1 MKQGYKSS
9 LGLIFKILI
18 ILVLPILLFSYIDS
32 QPTPV
37 VQDGDDEGTR
47 SVAVVNEDLGH
58 TNGTEEL
65 ILGQDIPTILKD
77 QKDYS
82 WVVVNRST
90 AEKGFSKQEYDAIL
104 YVPSNFSE
112 NVMTFKEESPSKA
125 SINYVI
131 EPNLEA
137 KESQR
142 IHREMANAK
151 NAINHEISTIY
162 WSYVSQE
169 VNNIRGQFDK
179 ILEKEISFQDEM
191 YSFYTPSSK
200 TLATEIEQH
209 KNRLEGILEQTSKV
223 DDVSKDNI
231 NNATEAREGITQFTE
246 ALDTY
251 KESQSSQE
259 KLFSEFQTEN
269 KKSVQD
275 GVESYN
281 KALGNSMKDIEDQ
294 YSKQSVL
301 VLDQKDKLQQRFG
314 SMEGKLQQGQKII
327 DDWQQHQKGKSK
339 DQEDE
344 IIEIAIKIVKEY
356 AVEVSDEK
364 LEKAKGNINKSIEEI
379 KNAPISASL
388 INPIEPDVEDL
399 EELEL
404 EELNAVYSEL
414 DEEIKNV
421 KAEVKNIIEN
431 FEEEPEEEIDP
442 EADTDVEI
450 DTEINWNVV
459 DEKLQD
465 LSEEIKALNENNNQK
480 EIIDNWSDYAKEWE
494 ENYNTILTEVEKA
507 NKSLIKKIKS
517 TQKNILKNNTLSKVE
532 KENLK
537 SRFDNI
543 NDLENKEIISLV
555 SYLESLA
562 TYQTVIEQE
571 TNVDEDFIVKKVEEN
586 QKEIKEIL
594 EVNDSFAKELKS
606 TLGVKENN
614 NNDDNFNF
622 IIDKAENNL
631 KSSNESIEK
640 AIEDNSRI
648 VIEMR
653 ERADAIGN
661 QISEMNSEMFEWE
674 ESPSVEDLNSQ
685 TISQYQQGTTNSLE
699 SLSELV
705 SSLGE
710 NQSNIT
716 SDTEKLQGT
725 VNSVQEES
733 DKLNNRWSSNVAN
746 TEQVKGDVYDLLGN
760 TIIDGQTNPYIYD
773 YLSNPVSVEGQ
784 VDGKVIS
791 DSEDRMPPVILF
803 IIILLSGLLIG
814 FLTQYYSS
822 NSYLVQAGLFILLT
836 LAVGLIISIYGLN
849 IYTLND
855 SQAIMWSAFTIL
867 LLMTVTNIVRGGLF
881 IGPFVGWLMS
891 IVMIMFFITPLLNI
905 VVPEF
910 SFRNPVSNVYMGLL
924 YGSSSTSYVLTMIGM
939 IIIVLIMSALI
950 YSLQIMRSNKKADEA
965 NEEETS

>member
-1 MKQGYKSS
+1 
-9 LGLIFKILI
+9 
-18 ILVLPILLFSYIDS
+18 
-32 QPTPV
+32 
-37 VQDGDDEGTR
+37 
-47 SVAVVNEDLGH
+47 
-58 TNGTEEL
+58 
-65 ILGQDIPTILKD
+65 
-77 QKDYS
+77 
-82 WVVVNRST
+82 
-90 AEKGFSKQEYDAIL
+90 
-104 YVPSNFSE
+104 
-112 NVMTFKEESPSKA
+112 
-125 SINYVI
+125 
-131 EPNLEA
+131 
-137 KESQR
+137 
-142 IHREMANAK
+142 MANAK
-151 NAINHEISTIY
+151 SAINHEMSTIY

-179 ILEKEISFQDEM
+179 ILEKEISFQDAM
-191 YSFYTPSSK
+191 YSFYTPSSE

-209 KNRLEGILEQTSKV
+209 KNRLEGILEQTSTV
-223 DDVSKDNI
+223 DEVSKDNV
-231 NNATEAREGITQFTE
+231 NNATEAGDSISQFTE
-246 ALDTY
+246 ALDLY
-251 KESQSSQE
+251 KESLSSQE
-259 KLFSEFQTEN
+259 KLLSEFQTEN

-275 GVESYN
+275 GVDSYN
-281 KALGNSMKDIEDQ
+281 KALESSMKEIEDQ
-294 YSKQSVL
+294 YSKQSIL

-314 SMEGKLQQGQKII
+314 TMEGKLQEGQKII

-339 DQEDE
+339 YQEDE
-344 IIEIAIKIVKEY
+344 IIEIATKIVKEY

-364 LEKAKGNINKSIEEI
+364 LETAKGNINKSIEEI

-388 INPIEPDVEDL
+388 IDPIEPDVEDL

-404 EELNAVYSEL
+404 EELNAIYSEL
-414 DEEIKNV
+414 DEEIENV
-421 KAEVKNIIEN
+421 KAEVKEVIGNL
-431 FEEEPEEEIDP
+431 EEELEKDSEEETV
-442 EADTDVEI
+442 ADVNVDAN
-450 DTEINWNVV
+450 TEINWHVV
-459 DEKLQD
+459 DESLQN
-465 LSEEIKALNENNNQK
+465 LREEIKALDENNNQK
-480 EIIDNWSDYAKEWE
+480 DIIDNWSNFAKEWE
-494 ENYNTILTEVEKA
+494 DNYNIILTEVKKT

-517 TQKNILKNNTLSKVE
+517 TQKNILKNSSLSKVE

-537 SRFDNI
+537 FKFDNVS
-543 NDLENKEIISLV
+543 DLENKEIISLV
-555 SYLESLA
+555 SYLESLV

-571 TNVDEDFIVKKVEEN
+571 SNVDEGFMAKKVKEN
-586 QKEIKEIL
+586 QKEIQELLK
-594 EVNDSFAKELKS
+594 VNDNFAENLES

-640 AIEDNSRI
+640 AIEDNGRI
-648 VIEMR
+648 VIEMS

-674 ESPSVEDLNSQ
+674 KSPSVEHLNSQ
-685 TISQYQQGTTNSLE
+685 TVSQYQQGTTTSLE

-716 SDTEKLQGT
+716 SDTEELQGT
-725 VNSVQEES
+725 VSSVQEES

-746 TEQVKGDVYDLLGN
+746 TEKVKGDVYDVLGN
-760 TIIDGQTNPYIYD
+760 TIVDGQTNPYVYD

-784 VDGKVIS
+784 VDGKVLS

-849 IYTLND
+849 IYTLDD

-867 LLMTVTNIVRGGLF
+867 LLMAVANIVRGGLF

-924 YGSSSTSYVLTMIGM
+924 YGSSSTSYILTMIGM
-939 IIIVLIMSALI
+939 ITIVLIMSALI
-950 YSLQIMRSNKKADEA
+950 YSLQIMRCNKKADEA